1 MKKPRLRQVLLVLL
15 VLAIVSPPA
24 RVTAEAILLLPS
36 VMGST
41 VRPLEWLTE
50 PPRHETVAYMGADAA
65 QRADLWTPPGSSARH
80 RVGAVLLVFGVNHK
94 GRSHPAVQRVAAAIA
109 RTGVAVMVPDSAL
122 LRTGRLDRGEIDG
135 VVRAFEFLAGR
146 QEVDAAR
153 VGMFGFSAG
162 GSLALL
168 AASDPRIASDVRYV
182 NAFGAFADS
191 RSYLASLAAH
201 AYEVDGQVVEW
212 RPADLALEGYPKLI
226 LEEVP
231 NRTDRSLLAN
241 AYEDVLVAGS
251 RPTGNRALASQLGWQ
266 ATCIY
271 RLITADN
278 LRAARRA
285 IEAMPPDTS
294 AMLDDV
300 SPIAH
305 LDGLRAP
312 VYLMHG
318 LDDDYVP
325 FVESRKLADALR
337 ARGLLVRHSE
347 FHVFKHVQAAD
358 LDPVSAAPEIWRLLW
373 HLQAVMLE
381 TA

>member
-1 MKKPRLRQVLLVLL
+1 MKHPRLRRLLFVAIALVL
-15 VLAIVSPPA
+15 VSPPV
-24 RVTAEAILLLPS
+24 RVTGEALLLLPS

-41 VRPLEWLTE
+41 VRPLDWLTDS
-50 PPRHETVAYMGADAA
+50 PRHEIVAYMGADAA
-65 QRADLWTPPGSSARH
+65 QRADLWTPPGSGKRH

-135 VVRAFEFLAGR
+135 VVRAFEFLSDR
-146 QEVDAAR
+146 NEVDSTR

-168 AASDPRIASDVRYV
+168 AAADRRIASEVKYV
-182 NAFGAFADS
+182 NAFGAFADT

-201 AYEVDGQVVEW
+201 AYEIDGQAIEW
-212 RPADLALEGYPKLI
+212 RPADLAIEGYPRLV
-226 LEEVP
+226 LDEVP
-231 NRTDRSLLAN
+231 NRQDRSLLAD
-241 AYEDVLVAGS
+241 AYEKVMLAGT
-251 RPTGNRALASQLGWQ
+251 RPTGNPALASQLGWQ

-278 LRAARRA
+278 LRAAREA
-285 IEAMPPDTS
+285 IDTMPPETS
-294 AMLDDV
+294 GLLDDV
-300 SPIAH
+300 SPISH

-312 VYLMHG
+312 VYLMHAV
-318 LDDDYVP
+318 DDNYVP
-325 FVESRKLADALR
+325 YVESRKLANALH
-337 ARGLLVRHSE
+337 ARGLLVMHNE
-347 FHVFKHVQAAD
+347 FRVFEHVQAAD
-358 LDPVSAAPEIWRLLW
+358 LDPLSAAPELWKLLW